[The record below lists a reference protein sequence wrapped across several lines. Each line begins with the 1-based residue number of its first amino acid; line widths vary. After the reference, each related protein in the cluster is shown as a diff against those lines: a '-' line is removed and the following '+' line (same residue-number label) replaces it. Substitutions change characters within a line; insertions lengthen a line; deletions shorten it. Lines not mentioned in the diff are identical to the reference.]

1 VFIDGESKQ
10 KSDGQST
17 SGSETSEDKKT
28 LVIRTDINGHNSG
41 RTYIHRTKY
50 PEDLQMWLREISSAV
65 QKRKVDH
72 AFEKQIQGKSNFY
85 RLCHAARYQTRIWF
99 ESFPFQVIIG
109 CVIVASFAVD
119 VGEAEVLPEK
129 NSESDKL
136 FRSLDGIFTFIFLF
150 ELAANLFAHSELF
163 FRAFF
168 ADSWNVLD
176 FVVVLVSLLTLI
188 LSSNESSKASD
199 KIKIFRLIKI
209 FRIIRLFRRLK
220 SLNRIV
226 SALGSSIIPVLNS
239 FLILLLVTCI
249 YATLATYLF
258 GRGTP
263 KNSKHF
269 TKFSVSLFSMFQV
282 MSGVS
287 GVSGVSGDS
296 LDIRVLKSYMSFL
309 IRAFMS
315 QTGHVRRLVGRNNHA
330 ISLRQQGRLRE

>member
-1 VFIDGESKQ
+1 
-10 KSDGQST
+10 
-17 SGSETSEDKKT
+17 
-28 LVIRTDINGHNSG
+28 
-41 RTYIHRTKY
+41 
-50 PEDLQMWLREISSAV
+50 MWLREISSAV

-150 ELAANLFAHSELF
+150 ELAANLFSHSEF
-163 FRAFF
+163 FFKAFF

-209 FRIIRLFRRLK
+209 FRIVRLFRRLK

-263 KNSKHF
+263 KDSKHF

-282 MSGVS
+282 ISTYRVCRETHGTCAYWCVICLVS
-287 GVSGVSGDS
+287 YTHSCAKQVMSGDS
-296 LDIRVLKSYMSFL
+296 WASTITRSLFDNNDSSGNDQAVAFFFVSFFL
-309 IRAFMS
+309 IVGMVLASVVLTVLLDEFLGS
-315 QTGHVRRLVGRNNHA
+315 VRREQEHIENELVAEEEVR
-330 ISLRQQGRLRE
+330 SM